1 MSCFDSRF
9 ASRPGY
15 ARMFRPGALTLG
27 VFFPL
32 ESYDGPVARMDV
44 AEQTDRAV
52 RAERAGFAA
61 LWVRDIPLL
70 DPAFGD
76 AGQMYDP
83 WVWLSHIAAHT
94 SRVAL
99 ATGSTVLPLRNPIDT
114 AKSAA
119 SLDLLSGRRLVLG
132 AATGDRGVEFPA
144 YGLDRDD
151 SGVLFRTAVSTLRRL
166 WTEDFPAVESRYGAF
181 RDAGVLPKPSGGTIP
196 VLVTGH
202 SRQSMPWI
210 AEHADGWLMYPRPLI
225 QQRRTAAVW
234 QKAVHEAGEPR
245 KPFSQSLYLDL
256 VERPDTRPSAIHL
269 GYRTGRRYLRTHLEG
284 LREAGVH
291 HVVLNLKYGRRP
303 ADEVLQ
309 ELAEYVLPHFPAHRA
324 HEQASAVSA
333 A

>member
-1 MSCFDSRF
+1 MSCFDPRF

-15 ARMFRPGALTLG
+15 ARVFRPGGLTLG
-27 VFFPL
+27 LFFPM
-32 ESYDGPVARMDV
+32 ESYDGPVPRMDV
-44 AEQTDRAV
+44 NEQSARALQ
-52 RAERAGFAA
+52 AERAGFAA

-70 DPAFGD
+70 DPSFGD
-76 AGQMYDP
+76 AGQLYDP
-83 WVWLSHIAAHT
+83 WVWLSHIAART
-94 SRVAL
+94 TRIAL

-119 SLDLLSGRRLVLG
+119 SVDLLSGGRLVLG

-151 SGVLFRTAVSTLRRL
+151 SPELFRTAVTTLRRL
-166 WTEDFPAVESRYGAF
+166 WSEDFPAVDSRYGTL
-181 RDAGVLPKPSGGTIP
+181 RDAGVLPKPDGGRIP
-196 VLVTGH
+196 LLVTGH

-225 QQRRTAAVW
+225 QQRRTTAMW
-234 QKAVHEAGEPR
+234 QKAVAEAGGAA

-256 VERPDTRPSAIHL
+256 VERADARPSAIHL

-303 ADEVLQ
+303 ADEVVQ
-309 ELAEYVLPHFPAHRA
+309 ELAEYILPHFPAHERA
-324 HEQASAVSA
+324 AMASAA
-333 A
+333 